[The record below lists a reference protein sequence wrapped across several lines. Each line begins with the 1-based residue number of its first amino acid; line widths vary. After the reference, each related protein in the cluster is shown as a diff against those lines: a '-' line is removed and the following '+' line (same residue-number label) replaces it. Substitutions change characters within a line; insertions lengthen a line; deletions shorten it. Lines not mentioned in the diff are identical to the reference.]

1 MTVPYGSVYCFLITF
16 AGVWL
21 SLEAATANVDK
32 KARTGIHMFVRAKK
46 VNIRE
51 NYKSIS
57 FYNASLDVL
66 LFA

>member
-32 KARTGIHMFVRAKK
+32 KSPDWHSHVCPGEK

-66 LFA
+66 LYA